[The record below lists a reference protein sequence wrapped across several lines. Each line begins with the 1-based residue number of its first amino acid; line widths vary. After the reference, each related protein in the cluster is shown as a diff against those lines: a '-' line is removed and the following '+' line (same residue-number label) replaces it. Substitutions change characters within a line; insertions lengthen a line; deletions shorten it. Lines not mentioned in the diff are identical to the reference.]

1 MTKDEA
7 LKAADQQIPIL
18 DKGSDLLYRRISAI
32 YWRYSGERE
41 RRSGKPP
48 RYIEVELEPMNGA
61 NSITVTTPERIREA
75 TEEEIKNYRPIV
87 I

>member
-1 MTKDEA
+1 MTKNEA

>member
-7 LKAADQQIPIL
+7 LKAAENQIPVV
-18 DKGSDLLYRRISAI
+18 DKTSELIYKRISAI

-48 RYIEVELEPMNGA
+48 RYIEIELEPMNGA
-61 NSITVTTPERIREA
+61 NSITVTAPERVREA

>member
-7 LKAADQQIPIL
+7 LKAADRQIPVV
-18 DKGSDLLYRRISAI
+18 DKGGDLLYRRISAI

-48 RYIEVELEPMNGA
+48 RFIEVELEPMNGA
-61 NSITVTTPERIREA
+61 NSITVTAPERIRAA

>member
-1 MTKDEA
+1 MTKNEA

-32 YWRYSGERE
+32 YWRYYGEKE

>member
-1 MTKDEA
+1 MTKDEV
-7 LKAADQQIPIL
+7 LKAAENQIPVV
-18 DKGSDLLYRRISAI
+18 DKRSELIYKRISAI

-48 RYIEVELEPMNGA
+48 RYIEIELEPMNGA
-61 NSITVTTPERIREA
+61 NSITVTAPERVREA